1 MIHWDLMTMFELL
14 PQDRDDLVRFL
25 RDLIRIPSPST
36 EEGEVAAWLAEE
48 MQRVGF
54 PEVWVDR
61 IGNVIGRL
69 GSGGGKTLL
78 YNAHMDTVGIG
89 DPKSW
94 SHDPYGA
101 EIEAGVLYGRG
112 ASDMKGA
119 LAAMVYGAKALID
132 AGVALEGNFYVVGV
146 VQEEVCEGL
155 AMRVLI
161 EEEGIRPDF
170 VVLGEATNLQVS
182 RGQRGRLGMRLRT
195 HGRSCHGSAPERGV
209 NAIYPMARIV
219 LEIEKLNEKLAYDPF
234 LGKGSIAATVI
245 ESTSGGTNVIPD
257 SCTIYLDR
265 RLTAGETEAV
275 AVAEIEEIIA
285 RHAPDAEVEVLEYE
299 ATSYRGYPCRARQY
313 FPAWVLDEDHPLVQA
328 MAQAIE
334 ETLGY
339 RPVIGKWAFSTDGA
353 YTMGVAGIPTVGFG
367 PGEERFAHTV
377 EDQVRIE
384 DVIKAARVYARLAV
398 DILK

>member
-1 MIHWDLMTMFELL
+1 MLTL
-14 PQDRDDLVRFL
+14 PPNDKRGLIAFL
-25 RDLIRIPSPST
+25 RNLIRIPSPST
-36 EEGEVAAWLAEE
+36 EEGEVAAWMGEE

-69 GSGGGKTLL
+69 GSGVGKTLL

-94 SHDPYGA
+94 SHDPYEAG
-101 EIEAGVLYGRG
+101 IEAGVLYGRG

-132 AGVALEGNFYVVGV
+132 AGVVIEGNLYVVGV

-161 EEEGIRPDF
+161 EEEGIKPDF

-182 RGQRGRLGMRLRT
+182 RGQRGRLEMRLKT

-209 NAIYPMARIV
+209 NAIYPMARIT
-219 LEIEKLNEKLAYDPF
+219 LEIEKLNERLPLDPF

-257 SCTIYLDR
+257 SCTVYLDR
-265 RLTAGETEAV
+265 RLTAGETEAE

-285 RHAPDAEVEVLEYE
+285 CQAPDAEVEVLEYE
-299 ATSYRGYPCRARQY
+299 ATSYRGYPCHARQY

-328 MAQAIE
+328 TARAIE

-339 RPVIGKWAFSTDGA
+339 RPTIGKWDFSTDGA
-353 YTMGVAGIPTVGFG
+353 YTMGVAGIPTLGFG
-367 PGEERFAHTV
+367 PGEEWFAHTV
-377 EDQVRIE
+377 DDQVRVE
-384 DVIKAARVYARLAV
+384 DVIKAAQVYARLAIG
-398 DILK
+398 ILR

>member
-1 MIHWDLMTMFELL
+1 MVEFSLQDERDLIT
-14 PQDRDDLVRFL
+14 FL

-36 EEGEVAAWLAEE
+36 EEGEVAAWVAEE
-48 MQRVGF
+48 MRRVGF

-69 GSGGGKTLL
+69 GSGVGKALL
-78 YNAHMDTVGIG
+78 YNAHMDTVGVS

-101 EIEAGVLYGRG
+101 EIEAGVFYGRG

-119 LAAMVYGAKALID
+119 LAAMVYSAKALID
-132 AGVALEGNFYVVGV
+132 ASVALEGSLYVVGV

-161 EEEGIRPDF
+161 EEEGIKPDF

-182 RGQRGRLGMRLRT
+182 RGQRGRLGMRLMT

-209 NAIYPMARIV
+209 NAIYPMARIA
-219 LEIEKLNEKLAYDPF
+219 LEIEELNGRLAFDPF

-257 SCTIYLDR
+257 SCTLYLDR
-265 RLTAGETEAV
+265 RLTAGETEAG
-275 AVAEIEEIIA
+275 AVAEIEEIIV
-285 RHAPDAEVEVLEYE
+285 RHALDAEVEVLEYE
-299 ATSYRGYPCRARQY
+299 ATSYRGYPCHARQY
-313 FPAWVLDEDHPLVQA
+313 FPAWVLDKDHPLVQVTA
-328 MAQAIE
+328 RAIE

-339 RPVIGKWAFSTDGA
+339 RPGIGKWAFSTDGA
-353 YTMGVAGIPTVGFG
+353 YTMGAAGIPTVGFG
-367 PGEERFAHTV
+367 PGEERFAHTAD
-377 EDQVRIE
+377 DQVRLE
-384 DVIKAARVYARLAV
+384 DVVKAVRVYARLAI